1 MNRRNRAR
9 FKTDLTARVTCTE
22 YAAGPIKCRL
32 ADLSVHGLSLILNR
46 ELPVGAR
53 VRVEW
58 GTSTYEGELIHCRAR
73 GKEFVAGLKVEDPVY
88 ATIKI
93 RRPDS

>member
-22 YAAGPIKCRL
+22 YAGGPIKCRL
-32 ADLSVHGLSLILNR
+32 ADLSVHGLSLILSR

-53 VRVEW
+53 VKVEW
-58 GTSTYEGELIHCRAR
+58 GSLTYEGELIHCRAR

-88 ATIKI
+88 AIT
-93 RRPDS
+93 RTPRPGS